1 MSYKTRV
8 HRLLRIM
15 NLIAG
20 ESGLTAP
27 RLAEIL
33 GKDVRT
39 VYRDISELREA
50 GILIEASNDPPGYSL
65 PRNLYLKPIDFSLD
79 EAIAL
84 SLLTAAGV
92 SNGEIV
98 APQVARIALEKVR
111 AALPQSIRDS
121 VQELLPRTSMK
132 LARTQSHEP
141 RDVHQTVRL
150 AIQERRALRCT
161 YESLKK
167 SEHAAA
173 FRFDPYVLHFSQ
185 RAWYVIGKH
194 HGHKE
199 IRTLKLSRFVQCQKS
214 STPYMI
220 PDDFSVDEY
229 HGKAWRM
236 IRSGKIYSIQLRFTK
251 EFAETVADTHWHDTQ
266 QVEYLDDGS
275 IEMRFEVDG
284 LDEIT
289 WWILS
294 YGPGCQVIKPADLRN
309 RVCRLLKENLKQY
322 ATE

>member
-1 MSYKTRV
+1 
-8 HRLLRIM
+8 M

-27 RLAEIL
+27 KLAQIL
-33 GKDVRT
+33 GKDIRT

-65 PRNLYLKPIDFSLD
+65 PRNLYLKPIDFSLE

-84 SLLTAAGV
+84 SLLTGAGT

-98 APQVARIALEKVR
+98 APQVARIALEKIR
-111 AALPQSIRDS
+111 AALPHAIRES
-121 VQELLPRTSMK
+121 VQELLHHTSVK
-132 LARTQSHEP
+132 FARTQAHEP
-141 RDVHQTVRL
+141 RDVHETVRL
-150 AIQERRALRCT
+150 AIQEKRALRCT
-161 YESLKK
+161 YESPKK
-167 SEHAAA
+167 SQESKP
-173 FRFDPYVLHFSQ
+173 FRFDPYALHFAQ
-185 RAWYVIGKH
+185 RAWYVVGRH

-199 IRTLKLSRFVQCQKS
+199 IRTLKLSRFVQCQKG

-220 PDDFSVDEY
+220 PDDFSIDQY

-236 IRSGKIYSIQLRFTK
+236 IRSGKIYNVQLRFNK

-294 YGPGCQVIKPADLRN
+294 YGPGCQVIRPAELRVKL
-309 RVCRLLKENLKQY
+309 RKLLRENLKQY
-322 ATE
+322 AKG